1 MPVVSK
7 VASWITWNHFFVPGP
22 RRHFLMSIVSLALLA
37 CLFVQAA
44 WSQTST
50 WRPIVLGMDGMV
62 SSGHYGV
69 SMTGYKMLADGGN
82 AIDAAA
88 AAGFASTVFEPSRTG
103 LGGDL
108 FMLIYVAKTGEVKF
122 VNGTGWAPKSASIA
136 ELAARGGQRE
146 DGSIAPLVPGAT
158 SGLLL
163 AAQKYGRLGRAK
175 ILAPSIER
183 SESGFAVSE
192 NLQNVLKRNQPRLA
206 PFPSTT
212 RVWFRNGEPVKMGD
226 VVVQPELGRTFR
238 AIAAGGSDAFY
249 RGPIARRVVEYLSA
263 NGGSML
269 DASDFAEFN
278 AEESEPLHIR
288 YKGYDIYGCPPN
300 SHGHVML
307 QALNI
312 LEGVNLKAMGHNS
325 ALYLHYVTEALKLAF
340 ADRDAFVSDP
350 RFIKDIPMRGMLS
363 KEYANQRRNLIR
375 ADRAMEGLA
384 PPGNPRAT
392 ARGQVPRQP
401 VYTARAGT
409 ERVLTGAAAF
419 PEWIEG
425 LTTYV
430 AAVDKDRNM
439 VSMTS
444 TIWSDFGNSMY
455 AEPGFFLNNRMGLFY
470 TDPKDVN
477 VVAPRKRPRMTLNP
491 VLVLKDKK
499 PFLAF
504 GTPGGD
510 TMPQAQ
516 LQFFLNF
523 AEFGM
528 NVQQAVEQPYVV
540 SSSLRRSL
548 IPHQVGGTLSV
559 SERAPEQLR
568 RDLAKLGHNVVTHDA
583 KGVGSIKAI
592 LVNPATGVLMG
603 GAAPATDSY
612 AIGW

>member
-1 MPVVSK
+1 MTIRSVLLLLLTVS
-7 VASWITWNHFFVPGP
+7 
-22 RRHFLMSIVSLALLA
+22 
-37 CLFVQAA
+37 AA
-44 WSQTST
+44 RPQTST
-50 WRPIVLGMDGMV
+50 WRPVALGMDGMV

-69 SMTGYKMLADGGN
+69 SMTGFKMLEQGGN

-88 AAGFASTVFEPSRTG
+88 AAGFSSTVFEPSRTG
-103 LGGDL
+103 LGCDL
-108 FMLIYVAKTGEVKF
+108 FILIYLAKTGEVKF
-122 VNGTGWAPKSASIA
+122 VNGTGWAPKSATIEA
-136 ELAARGGQRE
+136 LAARGGQKE
-146 DGSIAPLVPGAT
+146 DGSIAPLVPGMA
-158 SGLLL
+158 SALLL
-163 AAQKYGRLGRAK
+163 AAEKYGRLGRAK

-183 SESGFAVSE
+183 AGSGFAVSE
-192 NLQNVLKRNQPRLA
+192 NLQNVFKRNQPRLEK
-206 PFPSTT
+206 FPSTT
-212 RVWFRNGEPVKMGD
+212 RMWFRGGEPVKMGD
-226 VVVQPELGRTFR
+226 IVVQPELARTFQ
-238 AIAAGGSDAFY
+238 AISAGGGDAFY
-249 RGPIARRVVEYLSA
+249 RGPIARRIVEYLNA

-269 DASDFAEFN
+269 DPSDFAEFQ
-278 AEESEPLHIR
+278 AEEAEPLHIR

-312 LEGVNLKAMGHNS
+312 LEGVDLKAMGHNS

-340 ADRDAFVSDP
+340 ADRDAYVSDP
-350 RFIKDIPMRGMLS
+350 RFIRDIPMREMLS
-363 KEYANQRRNLIR
+363 KEYAALRRALIR
-375 ADRAMEGLA
+375 PDRAIEGLA
-384 PPGNPRAT
+384 PPGNPRASR
-392 ARGQVPRQP
+392 AGRGAGPRP

-409 ERVLTGAAAF
+409 ERVLKGAAAF

-430 AAVDKDRNM
+430 AAVDKERNM

-444 TIWSDFGNSMY
+444 TIWSDYGNSMY

-499 PFLAF
+499 PFLVF

-510 TMPQAQ
+510 TMPQSQ

-559 SERAPEQLR
+559 SERAPEAVR
-568 RDLAKLGHNVVTHDA
+568 RALAKLGHNVVTHDA
-583 KGVGSIKAI
+583 KGVGSVKAI
-592 LVNPATGVLMG
+592 LVNPANGVLMG

>member
-1 MPVVSK
+1 M
-7 VASWITWNHFFVPGP
+7 HFFTVT
-22 RRHFLMSIVSLALLA
+22 FAA
-37 CLFVQAA
+37 CVIVQAA
-44 WSQTST
+44 WAQTST
-50 WRPIVLGMDGMV
+50 WRPVVLGMDGMV

-69 SMTGYKMLADGGN
+69 SMTGYKMLAQGGN

-88 AAGFASTVFEPSRTG
+88 AAGFSSTVLEPSRTG

-108 FMLIYVAKTGEVKF
+108 FILIYLAKTGEVKF
-122 VNGTGWAPKSASIA
+122 VNGSGWAPKSASIA

-158 SGLLL
+158 SALLL
-163 AAQKYGRLGRAK
+163 AAQKYGRLNRAQ
-175 ILAPSIER
+175 ILAPSVDLAER
-183 SESGFAVSE
+183 GFVVSE
-192 NLQNVLKRNQPRLA
+192 NLQNVFKRNQPRLA

-212 RVWFRNGEPVKMGD
+212 RVWFRNGGPVKMGD
-226 VVVQPELGRTFR
+226 VVAQPELGRTFR

-249 RGPIARRVVEYLSA
+249 RGPIARRIVEYLNA

-269 DASDFAEFN
+269 DASDFADFN
-278 AEESEPLHIR
+278 AEEAEPLHIR
-288 YKGYDIYGCPPN
+288 YKGYDIYGCPPS

-312 LEGVNLKAMGHNS
+312 LEGVHLKAMGHNS
-325 ALYLHYVTEALKLAF
+325 PLYLHYVTEALKLAF
-340 ADRDAFVSDP
+340 ADRDAYVGDP
-350 RFIKDIPMRGMLS
+350 RFIKDIPMREMLS
-363 KEYANQRRNLIR
+363 KEYAARRRALIR
-375 ADRAMEGLA
+375 PDRAIDGLA
-384 PPGNPRAT
+384 PPGNPRQAAAHAPT
-392 ARGQVPRQP
+392 ERPP

-430 AAVDKDRNM
+430 AAVDKERNM

-499 PFLAF
+499 PFLVF

-540 SSSLRRSL
+540 TSSLRRSL

-559 SERAPEQLR
+559 SERLPEQLR

-583 KGVGSIKAI
+583 KGVGSVKAI
-592 LVNPATGVLMG
+592 LVNSATGVLMG